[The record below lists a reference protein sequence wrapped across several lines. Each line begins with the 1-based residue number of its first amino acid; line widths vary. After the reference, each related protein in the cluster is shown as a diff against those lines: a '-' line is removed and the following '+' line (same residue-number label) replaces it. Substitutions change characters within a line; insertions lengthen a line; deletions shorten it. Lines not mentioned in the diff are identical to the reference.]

1 MIRQQLKTF
10 LSVYETGS
18 FTKAAVALYITP
30 SAVLQQIQTLE
41 AELGVVLFHRTR
53 KGVTLTAEGEYLLQ
67 KGKQLDQINREIQRE
82 IQLVGSADR
91 TICIGT
97 SLMEKCRLLYDLWV
111 LFSEED
117 KTCEIQMVNIDASH
131 RIPDR
136 TDMIESVNSNIEWSR
151 SWEFFEIC
159 KVSFGFAVAKSHPL
173 SNRKILTLN
182 DLKGQTVLT
191 LNDGS
196 CEAIANILALLK
208 SADIRVIHHNGP
220 EINLLWESGFR
231 KDVLL
236 VPLCWKDILI
246 NATTIPF
253 EKEFFLPYG
262 IFYRPK
268 PHAAVRR
275 FLDFIFATYGCGNPR
290 GIVPIL
296 E

>member
-1 MIRQQLKTF
+1 
-10 LSVYETGS
+10 
-18 FTKAAVALYITP
+18 
-30 SAVLQQIQTLE
+30 
-41 AELGVVLFHRTR
+41 
-53 KGVTLTAEGEYLLQ
+53 
-67 KGKQLDQINREIQRE
+67 
-82 IQLVGSADR
+82 
-91 TICIGT
+91 
-97 SLMEKCRLLYDLWV
+97 MEKCRLLYDLWV

>member
-10 LSVYETGS
+10 LSVCETGS

-41 AELGVVLFHRTR
+41 SELGVVLFHRTR

-67 KGKQLDQINREIQRE
+67 KGKQLDQIKREIQRE

-136 TDMIESVNSNIEWSR
+136 TDMIESVNSNIE
-151 SWEFFEIC
+151 
-159 KVSFGFAVAKSHPL
+159 
-173 SNRKILTLN
+173 
-182 DLKGQTVLT
+182 
-191 LNDGS
+191 
-196 CEAIANILALLK
+196 
-208 SADIRVIHHNGP
+208 
-220 EINLLWESGFR
+220 
-231 KDVLL
+231 
-236 VPLCWKDILI
+236 
-246 NATTIPF
+246 
-253 EKEFFLPYG
+253 
-262 IFYRPK
+262 
-268 PHAAVRR
+268 
-275 FLDFIFATYGCGNPR
+275 
-290 GIVPIL
+290 
-296 E
+296 